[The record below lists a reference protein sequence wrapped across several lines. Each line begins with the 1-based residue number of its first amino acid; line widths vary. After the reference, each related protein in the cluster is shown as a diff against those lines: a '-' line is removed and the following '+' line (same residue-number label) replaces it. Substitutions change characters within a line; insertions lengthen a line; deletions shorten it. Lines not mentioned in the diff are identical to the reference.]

1 MPTPVARHLEVSFTL
16 AGFSHLFRVSGSGG
30 FRWKLNSLLLLTA
43 IGFLVNRDLQRHGGS
58 FVKSRTGIFLADVG
72 LYEPVMRSID
82 YGAKAYDAGYGWAEK
97 NNLPGYVA
105 HSHPAP

>member
-1 MPTPVARHLEVSFTL
+1 M
-16 AGFSHLFRVSGSGG
+16 
-30 FRWKLNSLLLLTA
+30 LLTA

-105 HSHPAP
+105 HSHPAA